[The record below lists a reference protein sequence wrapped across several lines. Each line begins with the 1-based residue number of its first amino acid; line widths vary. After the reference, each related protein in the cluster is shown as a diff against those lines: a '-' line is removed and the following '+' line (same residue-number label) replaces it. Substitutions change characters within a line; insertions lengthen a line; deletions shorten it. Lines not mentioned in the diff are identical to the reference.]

1 MTFTMASQ
9 HSKSAI
15 ATIVAIASL
24 SGWVAP
30 AMAQLPPQPDWR
42 PVEPQPL
49 PSDELPF
56 SLQTALL
63 RAGDTLGATFVDN
76 DTLYFDPRE
85 TRASSLYIRSDV
97 FDASGNVVIP
107 SGTLITG
114 QFQPV
119 EDGTQFIADSLVL
132 GDRAFPLFAQSQ
144 TIESQRD
151 PRQVSA
157 GAIAQ
162 DAAIGAG
169 VGLVLSAVT
178 GDRAIATEEIL
189 GAAALGAVVGN
200 VTAPEAIA
208 IPPDTDINLTV
219 TSDFQAVN

>member
-1 MTFTMASQ
+1 MAFSLANQ
-9 HSKSAI
+9 LSKSAI
-15 ATIVAIASL
+15 AAVVAVVSI
-24 SGWVAP
+24 SGRAVP
-30 AMAQLPPQPDWR
+30 VVAQLPPEPDWR
-42 PVEPQPL
+42 PVNPQPL
-49 PSDELPF
+49 PSNELPF
-56 SLQTALL
+56 ALQAALL
-63 RAGDTLGATFVDN
+63 RAGDTLGATFVDD

-85 TRASSLYIRSDV
+85 TRAASLYIRSDV
-97 FDASGNVVIP
+97 FDASGNVAIP

-132 GDRAFPLFAQSQ
+132 GDRAFPLLAQSQ

-169 VGLVLSAVT
+169 IGLVLSAVT
-178 GDRAIATEEIL
+178 GDRAIATEEVL

-219 TSDFQAVN
+219 TADFQAVN